1 VSGILHARVS
11 KARIAGATIR
21 IHLTYLLLWLWAG
34 IDAARYGL
42 PFLVLPS
49 VCVLAR
55 QFGHM
60 LVARAFKIKTTDVTL
75 GPFGEVVRLDRI
87 PEKLSEAVLFAI
99 AGPIVNVTI
108 AMELIAVK
116 TTELSSQNNL
126 FAPEGTNAL
135 IIDHLVMMN
144 LFLAA
149 FNMIPALPMDGGRLL
164 RTLLAIR
171 FGYARAAE
179 MAGTIGQWTAFATG
193 ALGLF
198 YNPQL
203 ILIAIFIYLGA
214 CAVKRTPLGW

>member
-1 VSGILHARVS
+1 MRGSVKL
-11 KARIAGATIR
+11 ARIAGTTIR
-21 IHLTYLLLWLWAG
+21 VHVTYLLLWLWAG
-34 IDAARYGL
+34 IDAGWYGL
-42 PFLVLPS
+42 PFLFLLS
-49 VCVLAR
+49 ACVVAR
-55 QFGHM
+55 QFGYM
-60 LVARAFKIKTTDVTL
+60 LVALAFKIKTPDVTL
-75 GPFGEVVRLDRI
+75 GPFGEVARLDRI

-116 TTELSSQNNL
+116 TTELGSQNNL

-164 RTLLAIR
+164 RTLLAIW

-179 MAGTIGQWTAFATG
+179 IAGTIGQWTAFAMG

-203 ILIAIFIYLGA
+203 ILIAIFIYSGA
-214 CAVKRTPLGW
+214 RSVKRTPLGW